1 MKKQIKVKEPIR
13 LRTKKLSNGNESLYL
28 DIYTD
33 GKRDYE
39 FLKLYIIQERTK
51 EDKEKNTQTLKLA
64 NAIKSKRIV
73 ELQNEEHGFRTSSV
87 KSKANIINYIDSFVE
102 NLPKDTKGYNGY
114 ICTMQGLKYHL
125 SKYKGENITF
135 KDFNRYIQ

>member
-51 EDKEKNTQTLKLA
+51 EDKEKNTLRIPI
-64 NAIKSKRIV
+64 NAA
-73 ELQNEEHGFRTSSV
+73 SSSLRNN
-87 KSKANIINYIDSFVE
+87 KF
-102 NLPKDTKGYNGY
+102 LP
-114 ICTMQGLKYHL
+114 IL
-125 SKYKGENITF
+125 
-135 KDFNRYIQ
+135 

>member
-51 EDKEKNTQTLKLA
+51 EDKEKNAQTLKLA

-73 ELQNEEHGFRTSSV
+73 ELQNEEHGFNTNSI
-87 KSKANIINYIDSFVE
+87 KSKANFINYIAVSYTHLT
-102 NLPKDTKGYNGY
+102 LPT
-114 ICTMQGLKYHL
+114 T
-125 SKYKGENITF
+125 
-135 KDFNRYIQ
+135 

>member
-73 ELQNEEHGFRTSSV
+73 DLEQALLS
-87 KSKANIINYIDSFVE
+87 
-102 NLPKDTKGYNGY
+102 
-114 ICTMQGLKYHL
+114 LKL
-125 SKYKGENITF
+125 ISLTIL
-135 KDFNRYIQ
+135 ILL

>member
-51 EDKEKNTQTLKLA
+51 EDKEKKRP
-64 NAIKSKRIV
+64 NA
-73 ELQNEEHGFRTSSV
+73 
-87 KSKANIINYIDSFVE
+87 
-102 NLPKDTKGYNGY
+102 
-114 ICTMQGLKYHL
+114 
-125 SKYKGENITF
+125 
-135 KDFNRYIQ
+135 